1 MIIIRLWSMFKSIV
15 LVRAKIII
23 SNKGA
28 DFMKIDYNRL
38 EELEGRL
45 GITFKDKTL
54 LNIAITH
61 SSYANQRKDIKYN
74 ERLEFLGD
82 SVLQL
87 TITEYLF
94 KNYKDKSEGA
104 LTKIRSLIVCENSL
118 FEIAKGWNLGKYIYM
133 SKGEESTGGR
143 ERVSIQADCV
153 EAVIAA
159 IYLDIGFDEV
169 KKYIL
174 LIFDKTIQKAI
185 KNEIIMDYKTKL
197 QELLQKN
204 GEVSIQYTLIRHEG
218 PPHRRRFFINVFVND
233 EFKGEGCGF
242 SKKEA
247 EQVAARNALHRME
260 DNFE

>member
-1 MIIIRLWSMFKSIV
+1 
-15 LVRAKIII
+15 
-23 SNKGA
+23 
-28 DFMKIDYNRL
+28 MKIDYVRL
-38 EELEGRL
+38 EELESKL
-45 GITFKDKTL
+45 GNSFKDKAL

-61 SSYANQRKDIKYN
+61 SSFANQRKDIKYN
-74 ERLEFLGD
+74 ERMEFLGD

-118 FEIAKGWNLGKYIYM
+118 YEIAKLWNLGKYIYM

-153 EAVIAA
+153 EAIIAA
-159 IYLDIGFDEV
+159 IYLDKGFEDV

-174 LIFDKTIQKAI
+174 KIFDKTIQKAI
-185 KNEIIMDYKTKL
+185 KNEIILDYKTKL

-204 GEVSIQYTLIRHEG
+204 GEVCIQYSLMKYEG
-218 PPHRRRFFINVFVND
+218 PPHRRKFFINVFVNN
-233 EFKGEGCGF
+233 EFKGEGSGF

-247 EQVAARNALHRME
+247 EQIAAKNALCRME
-260 DNFE
+260 EDFE